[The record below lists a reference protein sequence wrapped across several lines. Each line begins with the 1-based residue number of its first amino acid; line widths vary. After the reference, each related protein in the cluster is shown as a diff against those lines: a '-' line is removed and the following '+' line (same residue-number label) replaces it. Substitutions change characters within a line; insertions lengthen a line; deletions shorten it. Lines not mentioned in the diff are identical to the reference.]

1 MSGVRKTVTLDDDVV
16 AAVERLRR
24 ERNIG
29 LSDAINELIRAGLVE
44 PRRRTRFRQRTA
56 ELGLRIDVSNIAEA
70 LDVLEGPTTR

>member
-1 MSGVRKTVTLDDDVV
+1 MPGVRKTVTLDDDVV